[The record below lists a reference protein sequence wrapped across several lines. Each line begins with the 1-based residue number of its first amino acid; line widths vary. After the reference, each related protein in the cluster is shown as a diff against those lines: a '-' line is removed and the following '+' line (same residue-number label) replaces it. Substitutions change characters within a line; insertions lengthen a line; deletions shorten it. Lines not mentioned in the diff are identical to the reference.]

1 MMVFFTFIL
10 MSWVVARVARF
21 IANDTLWEGT
31 RDKLLEWLR
40 DPIKSQDDDGT
51 VTARGSRVM
60 FVREK
65 AAELIECVYCNS
77 MWVSAGAVL
86 GVLWFTD
93 ASMPLPLFWW
103 PALSM
108 AAIAIVE
115 WTDGT
120 REIILKQDQSK

>member
-1 MMVFFTFIL
+1 MILFTFL
-10 MSWVVARVARF
+10 LLSFVVARVARF

-40 DPIKSQDDDGT
+40 DPIKSQDDDGDT
-51 VTARGSRVM
+51 YTTRGRRLM
-60 FVREK
+60 FIREK

-93 ASMPLPLFWW
+93 VSMPLPLLWW

-120 REIILKQDQSK
+120 KEVILKQDESK